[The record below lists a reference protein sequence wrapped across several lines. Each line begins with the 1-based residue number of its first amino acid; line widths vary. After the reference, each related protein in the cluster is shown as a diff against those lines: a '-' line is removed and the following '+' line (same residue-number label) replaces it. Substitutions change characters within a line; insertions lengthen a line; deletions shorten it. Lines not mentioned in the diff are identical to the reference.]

1 MPAAQV
7 QAWIEESG
15 LLTSAIAL
23 TNTQQIGMVRD
34 TLTEFSFS
42 QSKTGPFFLP
52 VVAETFDGW
61 LNGMR
66 SPHLTREHIWEAMQT
81 AKSGPVDEGNV
92 GGGTGMICHDFKGGI
107 GTSSRVVSLGK
118 DQYTVAALV
127 AAETMTGADGHI
139 AYALPLDELARIMA
153 SYRLS

>member
-1 MPAAQV
+1 M

-81 AKSGPVDEGNV
+81 VKSGPVNEGTWAV
-92 GGGTGMICHDFKGGI
+92 EPG
-107 GTSSRVVSLGK
+107 
-118 DQYTVAALV
+118 
-127 AAETMTGADGHI
+127 
-139 AYALPLDELARIMA
+139 
-153 SYRLS
+153 